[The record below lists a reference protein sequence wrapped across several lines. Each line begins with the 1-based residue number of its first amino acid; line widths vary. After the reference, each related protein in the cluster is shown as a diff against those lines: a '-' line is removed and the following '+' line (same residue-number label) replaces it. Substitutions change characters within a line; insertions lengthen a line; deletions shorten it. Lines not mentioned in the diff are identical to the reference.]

1 ASQGSAGEPRDGDP
15 GLSVTESDH
24 SGRNIDVNG
33 LSLKSYEWGVS
44 TPETRSSSVH
54 RVSVLLR

>member
-1 ASQGSAGEPRDGDP
+1 
-15 GLSVTESDH
+15 VTESDH

-44 TPETRSSSVH
+44 TPETGSFRFHRISAPFRKGKLARWRSS
-54 RVSVLLR
+54 